1 MDQTTP
7 ETEVASD
14 LNEDQAAQEI
24 LSRWTKKQEP
34 EAKQEPA
41 EPAEEAEAQPE
52 QAQADATEPEEATE
66 EPDDNG
72 TFEFDF
78 GGEKIAV
85 PKAFQEVGEKLST
98 KAKALVVGANQKF
111 QEAAELR
118 KAVDTEKAVVADIRK
133 IAEATADLLA
143 DHRAVSRRLQQLEG
157 IDIQNVDTD
166 TLTRLNAEYNQ
177 LQAAKGRIEQAYQ
190 AKVAETKAKESEAL
204 RARMEHAEKVVSTRI
219 KGWGPELKK
228 QLAEYAMSR
237 GAPAQALEGITEPWM
252 VEILADAAYGRQM
265 REHKSTVEKRVVT
278 AQPTLKPG
286 ASVKTQPAVQKANE
300 ALSRLKRTGSVDDA
314 MAALLARS
322 SIKRK

>member
-24 LSRWTKKQEP
+24 LSRWTKKQTPETP
-34 EAKQEPA
+34 EAP
-41 EPAEEAEAQPE
+41 PEEAEPQPE
-52 QAQADATEPEEATE
+52 QAQADAPEAEEAEPEGE
-66 EPDDNG
+66 DDG

-98 KAKALVVGANQKF
+98 KAKALVVGANAKF

-143 DHRAVSRRLQQLEG
+143 DHKSVSRRLQQLES
-157 IDIQNVDTD
+157 IDINNVDTD

-190 AKVAETKAKESEAL
+190 AKVSETKAKEAEAL
-204 RARMEHAEKVVSTRI
+204 RARVAHAHAVAAREI
-219 KGWGPELKK
+219 KGWGEEM
-228 QLAEYAMSR
+228 QTSLAQYAMKM
-237 GAPAQALEGITEPWM
+237 GFDAKELENLADVRM
-252 VEILADAAYGRQM
+252 VKVLADAAYGRQM
-265 REHKSTVEKRVVT
+265 REHKTTAEKRVVT

-286 ASVKTQPAVQKANE
+286 ASVKTQPAVQKAND
-300 ALSRLKRTGSVDDA
+300 ALSRLKRSGSVDDA

>member
-7 ETEVASD
+7 ETEVVSD

-24 LSRWTKKQEP
+24 LSRWTKKQTPETP
-34 EAKQEPA
+34 EAP
-41 EPAEEAEAQPE
+41 PEEAEPQPE
-52 QAQADATEPEEATE
+52 QAQADAPEAEEAEPEGE
-66 EPDDNG
+66 DDG

-85 PKAFQEVGEKLST
+85 PKALQEVGEKLST
-98 KAKALVVGANQKF
+98 RAKSLVVGANQKF

-143 DHRAVSRRLQQLEG
+143 DHKSVTRRLQQLENV
-157 IDIQNVDTD
+157 DINSIDTD

-177 LQAAKGRIEQAYQ
+177 LQAARGRIEQAYQ

-228 QLAEYAMSR
+228 QLAEYAMGR
-237 GAPAQALEGITEPWM
+237 GAPAQALESITEPWM

-265 REHKSTVEKRVVT
+265 REHKATAEKRVVT

-286 ASVKTQPAVQKANE
+286 ASVKTQPAVQKAND
-300 ALSRLKRTGSVDDA
+300 ALARLKRTNTVDDA
-314 MAALLARS
+314 VAALLARS